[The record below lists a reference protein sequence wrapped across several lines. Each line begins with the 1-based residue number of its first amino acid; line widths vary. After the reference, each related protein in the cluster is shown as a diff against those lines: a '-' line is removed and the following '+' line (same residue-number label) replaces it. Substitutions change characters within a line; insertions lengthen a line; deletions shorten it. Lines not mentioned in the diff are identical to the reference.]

1 MRGEQYPETEKT
13 GNYEEM
19 SMARQEAS
27 MPNNAPAQSDV
38 AGQHRPARTQEA
50 RRLFAMAS
58 DHHRRGNL
66 DEAVRGYS
74 RSIALDPKVAEVFA
88 NLGAAM
94 RAQGKREAAIACYRH
109 ALALNPN
116 LEGVYINLCHVFRDL
131 GQFEQA
137 AIASQKAV
145 KISPRSQQA
154 IFNMGLALRDL
165 GRADVALGFFQQV
178 LNTAP
183 DFAECRLER
192 AKTWLLKG
200 NFEAGF
206 ADYDWREKVSPVPW
220 ENIVKPRW
228 RGQPLAGKTLL
239 IHGEPTL
246 GETLLF
252 ARFVPM
258 VKRQGCRILLES
270 PAETARLLTGVDGV
284 DEVIIA
290 GTGVDDFDY
299 HVSLGSL
306 PALLKMDW
314 AGLGALTPYVRPPE
328 LHTIHIPT
336 RENVLLKVGLVWDGA
351 PDYAETDQGNC
362 SFKTFVDLMG
372 VPRVAFFSL
381 QEGERAGD
389 LRAHA
394 CAPLITDMGAVFDD
408 LSDAAAAIAQL
419 DLVITVNAPIAHL
432 AAAMGRPVWLL
443 VARRSDWFWM
453 DGRVDTPW
461 YPSVRIFRQTQQ
473 NDWLGPMGAVRT
485 ALLEMSDKTMAT
497 LEGRKSATV
506 AGS

>member
-1 MRGEQYPETEKT
+1 
-13 GNYEEM
+13 
-19 SMARQEAS
+19 
-27 MPNNAPAQSDV
+27 MPNNAPVESDV
-38 AGQHRPARTQEA
+38 AEQRHPVRVQEA

-109 ALALNPN
+109 ALALNPD

-131 GQFEQA
+131 GRFEQA
-137 AIASQKAV
+137 AVAGQKAV
-145 KISPRSQQA
+145 KISPHSRQA

-178 LNTAP
+178 LNAAP
-183 DFAECRLER
+183 DFPECRLER

-206 ADYDWREKVSPVPW
+206 ADYDWREKVSPVSWGNTP
-220 ENIVKPRW
+220 KPRW
-228 RGQPLAGKTLL
+228 QGQPLAGKTLL

-252 ARFVPM
+252 ARFVPRA
-258 VKRQGCRILLES
+258 KKQGCRVLLES

-306 PALLKMDW
+306 PALLKTDW
-314 AGLGALTPYVRPPE
+314 AALATLTPYVRPPE
-328 LHTIHIPT
+328 LHTIHVPT
-336 RENVLLKVGLVWDGA
+336 RENIQLKVGLVWNGA
-351 PDYAETDQGNC
+351 PDCEETAQDNC
-362 SFKTFVDLMG
+362 PFETFIDLMG

-381 QEGERAGD
+381 QGGEKAGD
-389 LRAHA
+389 LHTHA
-394 CAPLITDMGAVFDD
+394 CAPLITDMGAIFDD

-432 AAAMGRPVWLL
+432 AGAMGRPVWLL
-443 VARRSDWFWM
+443 AARRSDWFWM
-453 DGRVDTPW
+453 DGRADTPW

-473 NDWLGPMGAVRT
+473 NDWLQPMGAIRT
-485 ALLEMSDKTMAT
+485 ALLEMSDKMMAS
-497 LEGRKSATV
+497 LKGRKSAAA